1 MLAWPCQSCSP
12 WADRGRCNESK
23 TIANQ
28 PTPGQF
34 APQYPECSLQTINS
48 VGVYIYDFSS
58 SQLCLRLLVCVY
70 IYTHTLI
77 ILTLLYSCFDL
88 NLIFEFRHQSN
99 EFMNANVYDPQYFN
113 HMQPQAYSLLRYLL
127 CN

>member
-1 MLAWPCQSCSP
+1 M
-12 WADRGRCNESK
+12 
-23 TIANQ
+23 NQ
-28 PTPGQF
+28 RQLPINQHQASLLPSIQN
-34 APQYPECSLQTINS
+34 APYRQLTQL
-48 VGVYIYDFSS
+48 GYIYDFSS

-113 HMQPQAYSLLRYLL
+113 HMQPQAYTPLRYLL

>member
-1 MLAWPCQSCSP
+1 M
-12 WADRGRCNESK
+12 
-23 TIANQ
+23 NQ
-28 PTPGQF
+28 RQLPINQHQASLLPSIQN
-34 APQYPECSLQTINS
+34 APYRQLTQL
-48 VGVYIYDFSS
+48 GYIYMTSH
-58 SQLCLRLLVCVY
+58 LLSYACDYWCVY

-113 HMQPQAYSLLRYLL
+113 HMQPQAYTPLRYLL

>member
-1 MLAWPCQSCSP
+1 M
-12 WADRGRCNESK
+12 
-23 TIANQ
+23 NQ
-28 PTPGQF
+28 RQLPINQHQASLLPSIQN
-34 APQYPECSLQTINS
+34 APYRQLTQL
-48 VGVYIYDFSS
+48 GYIYETSH
-58 SQLCLRLLVCVY
+58 LLSLACVY
-70 IYTHTLI
+70 IYIYTHTHTLI